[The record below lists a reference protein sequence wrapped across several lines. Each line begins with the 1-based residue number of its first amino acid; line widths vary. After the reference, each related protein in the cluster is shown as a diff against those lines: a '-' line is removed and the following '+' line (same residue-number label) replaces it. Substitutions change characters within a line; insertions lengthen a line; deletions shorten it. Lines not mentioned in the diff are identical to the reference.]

1 MIERIDLPRSLISR
15 AVRRRY
21 VCDTATQRRRCTV
34 TLNRAAPVRAK
45 TNRLLAPRRR
55 PPDDPSNRPSS

>member
-1 MIERIDLPRSLISR
+1 MIERIDLARPLVSGAL
-15 AVRRRY
+15 RRRY
-21 VCDTATQRRRCTV
+21 ICDTATQRRRCTV
-34 TLNRAAPVRAK
+34 TLKRAAPVRAK